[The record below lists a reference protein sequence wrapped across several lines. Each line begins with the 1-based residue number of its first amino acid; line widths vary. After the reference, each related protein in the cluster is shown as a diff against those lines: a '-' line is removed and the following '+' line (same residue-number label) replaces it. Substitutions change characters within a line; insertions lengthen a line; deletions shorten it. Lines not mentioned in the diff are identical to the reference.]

1 MRVGLQELTDN
12 CIFMKSVYRILIL
25 ACLSVLPVSCW
36 KEPAIEPERQ
46 NDDLLFEFPQGTGE
60 IDRELQR
67 IQQDFDT
74 HVIYKDITSNLLN
87 RTWINL
93 YPGMTLEATPVPDNL
108 VAHYVSFIEDNLFRY
123 FDSARHRGLFP
134 KYIFLVDGLHR
145 EENGVAKA
153 QIPVKTDGVDFWAV
167 SFQSDDEGNLLKYDE
182 KTMRISLVYQAI
194 VSALDDG
201 QIEIPSSFYEG
212 INYKDPV
219 YGDPNHEW
227 HYQTRGFV
235 KYVQPTFEYETPAT
249 DITVIAM
256 ANSDFLMYV
265 RKILFSTPDTFRTE
279 NEKYSLVMKR
289 YQIVLN
295 LFDEFGIDLNAVALG
310 E

>member
-1 MRVGLQELTDN
+1 
-12 CIFMKSVYRILIL
+12 MKLLNRILVFTVL
-25 ACLSVLPVSCW
+25 AIFPVSCW
-36 KEPAIEPERQ
+36 EEPAIEPERQ
-46 NDDLLFEFPQGTGE
+46 NSDLLFEFPQGTGE
-60 IDRELQR
+60 IDREIQR
-67 IQQDFDT
+67 IQEDFDT
-74 HVIYKDITSNLLN
+74 YVIYKDISDNLLN
-87 RTWINL
+87 RAWINL
-93 YPGMTLEATPVPDNL
+93 YPGMTLESSPVPDNL
-108 VAHYVSFIEDNLFRY
+108 VQHYVGFIEENLFSY
-123 FDSARHRGLFP
+123 FDSGRHRGLFP

-153 QIPVKTDGVDFWAV
+153 HIPVKTDGVDFWAV
-167 SFQSDDEGNLLKYDE
+167 SFQSDEDGNLLKYNE
-182 KTMRISLVYQAI
+182 KTMRITLVYQAI

-201 QIEIPSSFYEG
+201 LIEIPSSFYEE

-219 YGDPNHEW
+219 YGAPNHEW

-256 ANSDFLMYV
+256 ANADFLMYV
-265 RKILFSTPDTFRTE
+265 RKILFSTPETFRAE
-279 NEKYSLVMKR
+279 NENYSLVMKR

-295 LFDEFGIDLNAVALG
+295 LFEDFGIDLNAVALG

>member
-1 MRVGLQELTDN
+1 MIVSLLT
-12 CIFMKSVYRILIL
+12 I
-25 ACLSVLPVSCW
+25 LPVSCW
-36 KEPAIEPERQ
+36 EEDDIVPVRQ

-60 IDRELQR
+60 IDRELQE
-67 IQQDFDT
+67 IQEDFDT
-74 HVIYKDITSNLLN
+74 YVIYKDIANNLLN
-87 RTWINL
+87 RAWINL
-93 YPGMTLEATPVPDNL
+93 YPGMTLEASPVPDNL
-108 VAHYVSFIEDNLFRY
+108 VRHYVDFIRTNLFRY
-123 FDSARHRGLFP
+123 FDPDKHRGLFP

-153 QIPVKTDGVDFWAV
+153 HIPVKTDGVDFWAV
-167 SFQSDDEGNLLKYDE
+167 SFQSDEDGNLLKYNA
-182 KTMRISLVYQAI
+182 KTMRIILVYQAI
-194 VSALDDG
+194 VSALNDG
-201 QIEIPSSFYEG
+201 LLDIPSSFYEG

-256 ANSDFLMYV
+256 ANADFLMYV
-265 RKILFSTPDTFRTE
+265 RKILFSTPDTFKAE
-279 NEKYSLVMKR
+279 NGIYSLVMKR

-295 LFDEFGIDLNAVALG
+295 LFNDFGIDLNAVALG